1 MLRRDPLPVKSGRG
15 KTKTKGAARNN
26 TFENESDNRLWEAL
40 RNRRRELAAEQ
51 GVPPYVV
58 FHDATLTEMVR
69 RRPLNLSEFAA
80 ISGVGERKLDAYGED
95 FLDVIQAHANDTN
108 EPVSD
113 TAAETLQLFR
123 LGLDV
128 PTIAAR
134 RGLKATTIYS
144 HLTQA
149 IARGEVDLR
158 EVVPLD
164 DAELTQVREALRATG
179 GKALKPAFEVLGGRY
194 PYEVLRCV
202 LAEQVATA

>member
-1 MLRRDPLPVKSGRG
+1 M
-15 KTKTKGAARNN
+15 RNSA
-26 TFENESDNRLWEAL
+26 FDNESDHRLWEAL
-40 RNRRRELAAEQ
+40 RQRRSELAAEQ

-58 FHDATLTEMVR
+58 FHDVTLTEMVR
-69 RRPLNLSEFAA
+69 RRPLTLSEFAA

-95 FLDVIQAHANDTN
+95 FLDVIKAQGKDHEADEA
-108 EPVSD
+108 VSD
-113 TAAETLQLFR
+113 TAAETLQLLR

-128 PTIAAR
+128 PAIAAR

-144 HLTQA
+144 HLTRA

-158 EVVPLD
+158 TVVPLD
-164 DAELTQVREALRATG
+164 DAELERVRDALRATG

-202 LAEQVATA
+202 QAQQAETS